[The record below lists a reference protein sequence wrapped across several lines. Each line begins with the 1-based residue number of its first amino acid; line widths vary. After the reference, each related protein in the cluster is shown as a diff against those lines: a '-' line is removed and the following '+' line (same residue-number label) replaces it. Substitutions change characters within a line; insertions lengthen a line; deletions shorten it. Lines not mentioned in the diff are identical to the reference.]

1 LEHLISDL
9 GEISRNS
16 AEGKECTPA
25 DRGATSGNDTTM
37 DGVSV
42 NGLTVIA
49 IELKEKTINLSFS
62 SEKIV
67 KCVHA

>member
-1 LEHLISDL
+1 
-9 GEISRNS
+9 
-16 AEGKECTPA
+16 
-25 DRGATSGNDTTM
+25 M
-37 DGVSV
+37 DGVSI